1 MTTPSQNEVLLEG
14 TPLASPE
21 WSHENHGTH
30 FYRFFLQV
38 PRLSGTPDILPVLLA
53 EPQAS
58 LIEAGIPVRIQGQ
71 MRSFNNRSGVG
82 NRLVLTVYGQ
92 TIQPGSGESCNHIVL
107 SIIKQFDGVTIW

>member
-58 LIEAGIPVRIQGQ
+58 LIEALRRWESPGPDSLWADHSAGIR
-71 MRSFNNRSGVG
+71 
-82 NRLVLTVYGQ
+82 
-92 TIQPGSGESCNHIVL
+92 
-107 SIIKQFDGVTIW
+107 

>member
-38 PRLSGTPDILPVLLA
+38 PRLSGTPGPSCQYYWRN
-53 EPQAS
+53 PKQA
-58 LIEAGIPVRIQGQ
+58 
-71 MRSFNNRSGVG
+71 
-82 NRLVLTVYGQ
+82 
-92 TIQPGSGESCNHIVL
+92 
-107 SIIKQFDGVTIW
+107 